1 MLTRVLS
8 IYPRVGNISYIHEAS
23 RKNTWSQWNAFTE
36 SKELRQERA
45 VRRRS
50 FFFSKFPA
58 ERAFSKPPFDTAFQM
73 DDVQKARLWQGFY
86 KISTWIY
93 QFSLSRFFSSFPSN
107 KIHGWLIIKW

>member
-8 IYPRVGNISYIHEAS
+8 IYPRVGNTSYIHEAS

-73 DDVQKARLWQGFY
+73 DDVQKARL
-86 KISTWIY
+86 
-93 QFSLSRFFSSFPSN
+93 
-107 KIHGWLIIKW
+107 